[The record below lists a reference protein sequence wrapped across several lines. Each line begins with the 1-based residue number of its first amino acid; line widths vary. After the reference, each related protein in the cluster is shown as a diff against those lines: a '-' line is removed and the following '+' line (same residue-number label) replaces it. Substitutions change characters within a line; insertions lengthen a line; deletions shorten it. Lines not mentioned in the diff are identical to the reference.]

1 MSINVPRWRFT
12 ESMIQD
18 APEWKG
24 VYVLWSGNTPLA
36 VSRAGGGHDT
46 IRSCLL
52 KHYSQRRAVTHYSWE
67 ICRDPSRR
75 EAQVA
80 EELGFAP
87 SIESSFALA

>member
-36 VSRAGGGHDT
+36 VSRASGGRDT

-52 KHYSQRRAVTHYSWE
+52 KHYSQLRTAVTHYSWE
-67 ICRDPSRR
+67 LCRDPSRR
-75 EAQVA
+75 EAQLA
-80 EELGFAP
+80 LELGQCTVPA
-87 SIESSFALA
+87 SS